1 MSRLSDRASPPGY
14 EPVLRLSTRHD
25 DEGGPCVA
33 LQVQGRGGDGHEL
46 LLLVHGYNNHRLEA
60 EQAYDAFRRHQQPFL
75 DADAARRL
83 HRALGD
89 LFWPGDVS
97 LPGVLDLLDALAFG
111 QAVQPAL
118 FTAGELA
125 DHLCARSELQLLHC
139 VGHSL
144 GCRLILQMLA
154 QLAARKPHFKVGK
167 VLLMAAA
174 VPVGELA
181 PGRPLRPGLTLPAQL
196 RVLCSPDDAV
206 LAGAFPLGQ
215 LLTGGSIGDE
225 ALGRFGDIPAR
236 PAGSVDVR
244 WIEGA
249 AHADYWGVEGDRG
262 DARARRQAAAEIAAF
277 LDWTT
282 GPAER
287 CLGDR
292 PSVHQRQVSPPREA
306 AELRELTRRG
316 PDPSY
321 LPG

>member
-89 LFWPGDVS
+89 LFWPADAS

-125 DHLCARSELQLLHC
+125 DHLCAQR
-139 VGHSL
+139 
-144 GCRLILQMLA
+144 
-154 QLAARKPHFKVGK
+154 
-167 VLLMAAA
+167 AAA
-174 VPVGELA
+174 A
-181 PGRPLRPGLTLPAQL
+181 ALRGP
-196 RVLCSPDDAV
+196 
-206 LAGAFPLGQ
+206 LAGLQAH
-215 LLTGGSIGDE
+215 
-225 ALGRFGDIPAR
+225 PAD
-236 PAGSVDVR
+236 A
-244 WIEGA
+244 GA
-249 AHADYWGVEGDRG
+249 AGGA
-262 DARARRQAAAEIAAF
+262 QAALQGRQGAA
-277 LDWTT
+277 D
-282 GPAER
+282 G
-287 CLGDR
+287 
-292 PSVHQRQVSPPREA
+292 
-306 AELRELTRRG
+306 RG
-316 PDPSY
+316 RA
-321 LPG
+321 GG